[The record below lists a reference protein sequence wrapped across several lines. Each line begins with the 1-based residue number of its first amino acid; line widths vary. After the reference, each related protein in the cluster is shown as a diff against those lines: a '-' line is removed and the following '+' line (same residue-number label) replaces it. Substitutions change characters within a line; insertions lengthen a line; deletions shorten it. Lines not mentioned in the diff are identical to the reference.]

1 VRAPSRGS
9 IACFFSVPD
18 SPLLYP
24 TCLRPRAMLFRASP
38 PMISEDD
45 SYELAQRRSRR
56 RAKRRGPRKFR
67 RYSPYS
73 PNLTSARFLVVSAL
87 MCLLIYEL
95 FLLRASPASAS
106 KKSRLSA
113 FSPPQTQQNY
123 PPQQPVQVDTRSVL
137 NARAKAVEEAAA
149 ARDKEALVRQNEAQA
164 AAAAAAAV
172 AAAAAAKKKK
182 EMDDRR
188 LPPPPPRD
196 GENFWD
202 WYQKSRRGGKIRCE
216 EPNKRL
222 CEMTYKMVHKYK
234 VRTLYDL
241 SCGRTASWMHIVLR
255 KVSREIWG
263 FRVWSFFVNVKRAN
277 VKYVLVDNYPGILK
291 TPFIR
296 CAQSPERFYLNLRK
310 HPFRFPAAKEVVQ
323 NVTEPGETANR
334 QLLFYDASTL
344 PDNLG

>member
-1 VRAPSRGS
+1 
-9 IACFFSVPD
+9 
-18 SPLLYP
+18 
-24 TCLRPRAMLFRASP
+24 
-38 PMISEDD
+38 MISEDD

-263 FRVWSFFVNVKRAN
+263 FRYICANPNTYATSKLKRLDFVTFSRDRWWRDGFPPDIDIVFAWDILAHTAYGRVWSFFVNVKRAN
-277 VKYVLVDNYPGILK
+277 VKYVLVDNYPGILNDPVS
-291 TPFIR
+291 PF
-296 CAQSPERFYLNLRK
+296 P
-310 HPFRFPAAKEVVQ
+310 
-323 NVTEPGETANR
+323 
-334 QLLFYDASTL
+334 
-344 PDNLG
+344 